1 MAYAELAESGAME
14 PDAAAREAKEAAAH
28 AVRIDPQLG
37 EAHTTAAYL
46 KAIWDFDWAGAE
58 AEFKRALELSPN
70 SADTY
75 DLYGRMCSAVA
86 RYDEAITLQR
96 RAQGLDPFAHPP
108 AAGAAQLRAGRSPPA
123 AARGA
128 RPPGVGP
135 RHPRGPPP
143 PG

>member
-1 MAYAELAESGAME
+1 MAYAELAESGAMA
-14 PDAAAREAKEAAAH
+14 PDTAAREAKEAAAH

-58 AEFKRALELSPN
+58 ADFQRALELSPN

-75 DLYGRMCSAVA
+75 DLYGRMCSALA

-96 RAQGLDPFAHPP
+96 RGAGRGPLARRR
-108 AAGAAQLRAGRSPPA
+108 AAGAA
-123 AARGA
+123 
-128 RPPGVGP
+128 P
-135 RHPRGPPP
+135 R
-143 PG
+143 

>member
-1 MAYAELAESGAME
+1 
-14 PDAAAREAKEAAAH
+14 EAAAH

-37 EAHTTAAYL
+37 EAHTTSAYL

-58 AEFKRALELSPN
+58 AEFQRALELSPN

-86 RYDEAITLQR
+86 RYDEAITLQQ
-96 RAQGLDPFAHPP
+96 RAQELDSWEHRLDVETTQPP
-108 AAGAAQLRAGRSPPA
+108 AGRDPD

-128 RPPGVGP
+128 ARTLEFDPDHE
-135 RHPRGPPP
+135 R
-143 PG
+143 